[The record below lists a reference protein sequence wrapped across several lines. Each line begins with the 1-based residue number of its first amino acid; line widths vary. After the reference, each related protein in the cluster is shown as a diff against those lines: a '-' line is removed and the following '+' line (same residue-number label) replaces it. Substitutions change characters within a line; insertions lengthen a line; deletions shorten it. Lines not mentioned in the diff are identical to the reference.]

1 MRFWNGLRWLAT
13 IVFVLFLAA
22 SWLAADPTATPGGG
36 NTEAPLHR
44 APTFS
49 H

>member
-1 MRFWNGLRWLAT
+1 MKFWNRLRWLAA

-22 SWLAADPTATPGGG
+22 SWLAADPSATRVGS
-36 NTEAPLHR
+36 TDAPVQR
-44 APTFS
+44 APVFT

>member
-1 MRFWNGLRWLAT
+1 MKFWNRLRWLAA
-13 IVFVLFLAA
+13 IAFVLFLAA
-22 SWLAADPTATPGGG
+22 SWLAADPSATLGGT
-36 NTEAPLHR
+36 TEAPLRR

>member
-1 MRFWNGLRWLAT
+1 MKFWHRLRWLAA

-22 SWLAADPTATPGGG
+22 SWFAADPSATRDRS
-36 NTEAPLHR
+36 TDAPLHR
-44 APTFS
+44 APAFT

>member
-1 MRFWNGLRWLAT
+1 MKFWNRLRWLAA
-13 IVFVLFLAA
+13 IVFVLLLAA
-22 SWLAADPTATPGGG
+22 SWLAADPSATPGGT
-36 NTEAPLHR
+36 TEAPLRR

>member
-1 MRFWNGLRWLAT
+1 MKFWNRLRWLAA

-22 SWLAADPTATPGGG
+22 VWLAADPSATPCGS
-36 NTEAPLHR
+36 TEAPLRR

>member
-1 MRFWNGLRWLAT
+1 MKFWNRLRWLAA

-22 SWLAADPTATPGGG
+22 SWLAADRSATRGSS
-36 NTEAPLHR
+36 TDAPLHK
-44 APTFS
+44 APTFT

>member
-1 MRFWNGLRWLAT
+1 MKFWNRLRWLAA

-22 SWLAADPTATPGGG
+22 SWLATDPAATLDGS
-36 NTEAPLHR
+36 NEAPLRR
-44 APTFS
+44 APNFA

>member
-1 MRFWNGLRWLAT
+1 MKFWNRLRWLAA

-22 SWLAADPTATPGGG
+22 SWLAADPSATRDGS
-36 NTEAPLHR
+36 TDAPVHR
-44 APTFS
+44 APAFT

>member
-1 MRFWNGLRWLAT
+1 MKFWNCLRWLAT

-22 SWLAADPTATPGGG
+22 SWLAADPSATLDGS
-36 NTEAPLHR
+36 TDAPLHR
-44 APTFS
+44 APSFT